1 MRHWKLWNRQLRE
14 ESTSPDCHP
23 GPRRLA
29 ARLRSLSLLCLMV
42 VGYVGLWAGP
52 GLGQSGRATISGR
65 RTAVLHVI
73 GQRVED
79 PNQPRNLLTPTETE
93 QREQERIIPRDVI
106 SLYDGG
112 VMQRIES
119 FSPDPSPARIVV
131 LIDNSSTLRTDLR
144 KLASVPAAFAPEIYE
159 GDQVMVIGYDLKPEI
174 ITDFTDQPEQLQGTL
189 DLLRKSDAPRL
200 YDALLVTLE
209 DVLRP
214 AVGFSKRIIV
224 LVSDGLDRGSGIRF
238 EHILAQLQ
246 NENITVYA
254 IQVRDRTR
262 GALRK
267 DQPKPVEVI
276 RQLTEGTGGKA
287 YEIEGDIRESV
298 RDICD
303 ELRNDRYQLTYYPEG
318 INPINLRRLL
328 LSSTDPTVTLRAKDW
343 HPPLSNR

>member
-1 MRHWKLWNRQLRE
+1 MRHRKLWNRQLRG
-14 ESTSPDCHP
+14 ESAPPLDRP
-23 GPRRLA
+23 GPRRPVA
-29 ARLRSLSLLCLMV
+29 SLRSCSTLCLLV
-42 VGYVGLWAGP
+42 VGCVGLWATP
-52 GLGQSGRATISGR
+52 IFAQSGRSTTSGR
-65 RTAVLHVI
+65 RTTVLHVI
-73 GQRVED
+73 GKRVED
-79 PNQPRNLLTPTETE
+79 PNQPRNLLTPTEVE
-93 QREQERIIPRDVI
+93 KREQERIIPRDVI

-119 FSPDPSPARIVV
+119 FSPDPTPARIVV
-131 LIDNSSTLRTDLR
+131 LLDNSSTLRTDVR

-174 ITDFTDQPEQLQGTL
+174 ITDFTDQPDQLQGTL
-189 DLLRKSDAPRL
+189 DLLRKTDAPRL

-214 AVGFSKRIIV
+214 AVGFSKRIILV
-224 LVSDGLDRGSGIRF
+224 VSDGLDRGSGIRF
-238 EHILAQLQ
+238 EQILAQLQ

-276 RQLTEGTGGKA
+276 RQLTEGTGGKV
-287 YEIEGDIRESV
+287 YEIEGDIREAV
-298 RDICD
+298 RDLCD

-328 LSSTDPTVTLRAKDW
+328 LSSTDPTVTLRAKEW
-343 HPPLSNR
+343 HPPLSPR